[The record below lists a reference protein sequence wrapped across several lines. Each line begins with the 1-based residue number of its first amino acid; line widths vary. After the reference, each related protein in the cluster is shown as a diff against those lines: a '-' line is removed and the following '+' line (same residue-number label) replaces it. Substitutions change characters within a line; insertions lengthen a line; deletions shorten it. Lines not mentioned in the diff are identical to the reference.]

1 VKVAL
6 RSFAAVAQTCAS
18 ISPINQERQ
27 KALVEERSSPDAKA
41 QHALHEERSKAGTT
55 NSVASLR
62 IRVRLIAQVE

>member
-1 VKVAL
+1 VKGAL

-41 QHALHEERSKAGTT
+41 QHALHEERLEGR
-55 NSVASLR
+55 NG
-62 IRVRLIAQVE
+62 E